1 VLHGRLQESSWVGLS
16 DLRSISIEF
25 AEFPPAPAPLPNWQP
40 FESDSSY
47 LWSELPVA
55 DFFVVR
61 YTWLDGFDLDTRTAL
76 VDSGSAADGDDVG
89 WSRSS
94 SVALSGNTLLQWGGD
109 NTSNPGVEAVLID
122 FNALKAAL
130 PAASTFKLRLRAFW
144 FGVPDTGD
152 FTLSITGY
160 LGGVMNHVGTDFT
173 NTGGTLTGVYEAP
186 RHSSIHVSSD
196 IDGEDMATITY
207 EAGSSLAS
215 IALA

>member
-1 VLHGRLQESSWVGLS
+1 LPHGLIAGSMAALYRPGDDQARLVEVAAVSSPTQLTLTQPIPAGWVGVVWLAPVLHGRLQESSWVGLS

-94 SVALSGNTLLQWGGD
+94 SVATIRA
-109 NTSNPGVEAVLID
+109 T
-122 FNALKAAL
+122 
-130 PAASTFKLRLRAFW
+130 PASK
-144 FGVPDTGD
+144 PC
-152 FTLSITGY
+152 
-160 LGGVMNHVGTDFT
+160 
-173 NTGGTLTGVYEAP
+173 
-186 RHSSIHVSSD
+186 
-196 IDGEDMATITY
+196 
-207 EAGSSLAS
+207 
-215 IALA
+215 